1 VLRISAASFLRQRQ
15 IATSIGKNAK
25 EHLPTFREFEYM
37 NTFNRVALLATAS
50 LPLFIS
56 GQAFAQSADEATDDG
71 AIIVTARRVEERLQD
86 VPISISVVDQDRLN
100 RANISSASDLS
111 RVVPGLN
118 VQNRYSAEQSTFSI
132 RGFSQ
137 ELRTSSSVGT
147 YFGEVVAPRGGGISL
162 QGGDGAGPGFLFDL
176 QNVQVLKGPQG
187 TLFGRNTTGGAVLL
201 APRKPTDLFEGYV
214 EASYGNYDMKRI
226 QAVVNA
232 PLADWARLRLGI
244 DRQVRDGYLTNVSG
258 IGPKDFGDVSYTALR
273 GSLVLD
279 LAPNLENYTIVSYSR
294 SDNNGVGMQ
303 LFRANG
309 ATFFGARATDQVAR
323 LNASDDKWQVEQKL
337 SNPRSLTKQF
347 QVINTTTW
355 IATDNLTVK
364 NIASYSTFIQDLR
377 QDIFAANLTSPIP
390 GTFIS
395 TSYSFNPEGTHTNDQ
410 KNFTEELQFQG
421 KAMDSRLNYQFGLYY
436 EHSTPRAPIMSASPS
451 AGAICLIGPFNSLAD
466 TRCTSGNGSPNS
478 GTIEYINMAAYAQ
491 GTYALTDQLKA
502 TAGVR
507 YTYDRSRGMSQG
519 FTVRYLPPAPGQFVA
534 PTTVGC
540 APGYPTATNCVFE
553 GRTSTKKPTWTLN
566 LAYNPTNDTMVY
578 GTYSRGYRQG
588 AVSPNS
594 VAGSPFF
601 GPEKID
607 NFELGLKTSFSGAVS
622 GNLNL
627 AGFYSKLAN
636 QQLQVG
642 LQNTIPGSS
651 NFGQTAT
658 SIFNAGKSRIYGVEL
673 DGMLRLADFLRI
685 NGSGNY
691 VNTKLQSISVPATF
705 PGFNVVLPSALAG
718 DPLPF
723 TPKWSGNVSATV
735 TVPTDEAIG
744 RVELTA
750 AYRYSSSY
758 STAASSLEVLGKGS
772 NRSSAVKQIDLN
784 LDWRDVAGAPVDISL
799 FASNVTNQFTTVFVQ
814 ALYNSFGFD
823 TRVLGMPR
831 MYGARVKV
839 RFGGN

>member
-1 VLRISAASFLRQRQ
+1 
-15 IATSIGKNAK
+15 
-25 EHLPTFREFEYM
+25 M
-37 NTFNRVALLATAS
+37 NTFSRVALLATAS
-50 LPLFIS
+50 LPLFVS
-56 GQAFAQSADEATDDG
+56 GQAFAQSADEAADDG

-86 VPISISVVDQDRLN
+86 VPISISVVDQDRLTK
-100 RANISSASDLS
+100 ANISSASDLS

-201 APRKPTDLFEGYV
+201 SPRKPTDRFEGYV

-244 DRQVRDGYLTNVSG
+244 DRQVRDGYLTNGST
-258 IGPKDFGDVSYTALR
+258 IGPREFGDVSYTALR

-279 LAPNLENYTIVSYSR
+279 LAPSLENYTIVSYLR

-303 LFRANG
+303 LFRANSG
-309 ATFFGARATDQVAR
+309 TYFGARAAAQLAR
-323 LNASDDKWQVEQKL
+323 LAASGDKWQVEQKL
-337 SNPRSLTKQF
+337 SNPESMTKQF
-347 QVINTTTW
+347 QAINITTW
-355 IATDNLTVK
+355 QATDNLTIK

-377 QDIFAANLTSPIP
+377 QDIFATNLTSPIP
-390 GTFIS
+390 GTYIS
-395 TSYSFNPEGTHTNDQ
+395 TSYSFNPIGSHTNDQ

-421 KAMDSRLNYQFGLYY
+421 KAIDNRLNYQFGLYY
-436 EHSTPRAPIMSASPS
+436 EHSTPGAPIYSSSPS
-451 AGAICLIGPFNSLAD
+451 AGSICLIGPFETLAD
-466 TRCTSGNGSPNS
+466 TRCTSGNASPNT

-491 GTYALTDQLKA
+491 GTYAFTDQFKL
-502 TAGVR
+502 TAGIR
-507 YTYDRSRGMSQG
+507 YTYDRSRGRSQA
-519 FTVRYLPPAPGQFVA
+519 FTYRYLPATPGQFVA
-534 PTTVGC
+534 PTLTGC
-540 APGYPTATNCVFE
+540 APGYPAANNCVFE
-553 GRTSTKKPTWTLN
+553 GRTSTKRPTWTISPS
-566 LAYNPTNDTMVY
+566 YNVNNDLMVY

-594 VAGSPFF
+594 AAGSPFF

-607 NFELGLKTSFSGAVS
+607 NFELGLKTSFSGAIS
-622 GNLNL
+622 GNFNL
-627 AGFYSKLAN
+627 AGFYSKLGA

-658 SIFNAGKSRIYGVEL
+658 SIFNAGKSRIYGVEF
-673 DGMLRLADFLRI
+673 DTMLRLTDFLRV

-691 VNTKLQSISVPATF
+691 VNTKLQSITVPTSF
-705 PGFNVVLPSALAG
+705 PGYNVILPSALAG

-723 TPKWSGNVSATV
+723 TPKWSANIAGTFTLPV
-735 TVPTDEAIG
+735 DESIG
-744 RVELTA
+744 KIELTA

-772 NRSSAVKQIDLN
+772 NRSSAVKQVDLN
-784 LDWRDVAGAPVDISL
+784 LDWHDVAGAPVDVAL
-799 FASNVTNQFTTVFVQ
+799 FATNVTNQFTTVFVQ

-823 TRVLGMPR
+823 TRVLGLPR